1 MLSDHIQNQISRNF
15 DYIPT
20 PGQEKLIERLSGFV
34 AGQHGDPIFLVKG
47 FAGTGKTTLI
57 SALVK
62 TLEEVQIKT
71 LLLAPTG
78 RAAKVFSSYA
88 GKAAY
93 TIHRKIYRQK
103 SSKDGFGVFVLNK
116 NLTSNQII
124 LVDEASMISDAV
136 AEENTFGSGRLLSD
150 LISYVREGSNCKLI
164 LIGDTAQLPPVG
176 ISISPAL
183 NKNELGMYMPV
194 AGEALLTDIVRQ
206 NKDSGILE
214 NATIVRRHYENGE
227 LSIPYL
233 KKRSFTDVLF
243 IGSHEMTEF
252 LEKAYSRYGIE
263 NVMII
268 CRSNKRANQYNEAIR
283 KQLMYRDEELAAG
296 DLLMVVKNNYA
307 WLANQTKID
316 FIANG
321 DILKLVKVHKYT
333 ERYGFRFAYTTLH
346 MIDYDIDFDAWII
359 LDVLLA
365 ESSALGRED
374 YFRLY
379 NSILEDY
386 THLDSRKKQYKAVK
400 EDPFFNA
407 LQVKYAYSVTCHK
420 AQGGQWEAVFIDQG
434 YLNKGNLDI
443 DYLRWLYTAI
453 TRSKQELYFINFPEE
468 FIER

>member
-1 MLSDHIQNQISRNF
+1 MLSDHIQNQVSRNF

-20 PGQEKLIERLSGFV
+20 PGQEKLIESLSFFV
-34 AGQHGDPIFLVKG
+34 TGKHSDPIFLVKG

-103 SSKDGFGVFVLNK
+103 SSKDGFGEFVLNK
-116 NLTSNQII
+116 NLTSNLII
-124 LVDEASMISDAV
+124 LVDEASMISDA
-136 AEENTFGSGRLLSD
+136 ATEENTFGSGRLLSD
-150 LISYVREGSNCKLI
+150 LISYVKEGPNCKLI

-183 NKNELGMYMPV
+183 SKNELAMYMPV
-194 AGEALLTDIVRQ
+194 AGEVLLTDIVRQ

-214 NATIVRRHYENGE
+214 NATTVRRHFENGE
-227 LSIPYL
+227 LSVPCL
-233 KKRSFTDVLF
+233 KKRSFSDVLF
-243 IGSHEMTEF
+243 IGSYEMTEF

-283 KQLMYRDEELAAG
+283 KQLMFRDEELAAG

-307 WLANQTKID
+307 WLANQTEIE

-321 DILKLVKVHKYT
+321 DILKLLKIHQYT
-333 ERYGFRFAYTTLH
+333 ERYGFRFAYATLH
-346 MIDYDIDFDAWII
+346 MIDYDIDFDAWIM

-365 ESSALGRED
+365 ESAALGRED
-374 YFRLY
+374 YFRFY
-379 NSILEDY
+379 NSTLEDY
-386 THLDSRKKQYKAVK
+386 THLDSRKKQYKAVR
-400 EDPFFNA
+400 EDPFLNA

-434 YLNKGNLDI
+434 YLNKGRIDI

-453 TRSKQELYFINFPEE
+453 TRSKQELYFVNFPEE
-468 FIER
+468 YIER